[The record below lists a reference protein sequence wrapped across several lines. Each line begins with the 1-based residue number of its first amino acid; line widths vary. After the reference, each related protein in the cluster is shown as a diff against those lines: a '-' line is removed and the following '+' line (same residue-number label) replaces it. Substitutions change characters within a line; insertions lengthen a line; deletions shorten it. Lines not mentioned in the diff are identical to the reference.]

1 MKADEKSAGRR
12 SRAVAAK
19 RALIVNAAL
28 TLFSQFGLQ
37 GTRIE
42 QIAELADVSK
52 TNLVYYFPSKEKLY
66 LAVLQDILTVW
77 LIPLRALD
85 NGLPPLEAISHYI
98 RLKLE
103 VSRDYPRAS
112 RLFCLEMLQGAPV
125 LRGELEGDLHQVVDE
140 KAQLIRRWIGEGAL
154 AETEPYQLIF
164 MLWSVTQHYADF
176 ASQVEVLTGKTL
188 QDPEFFSETLASIQ
202 QVIIGG
208 LRPR

>member
-52 TNLVYYFPSKEKLY
+52 TNLLYYFPSKEKLY

>member
-52 TNLVYYFPSKEKLY
+52 TNLLYYFPSKEKLY

-140 KAQLIRRWIGEGAL
+140 KAQLIRRWIGRGH
-154 AETEPYQLIF
+154 
-164 MLWSVTQHYADF
+164 WRRRS
-176 ASQVEVLTGKTL
+176 LT
-188 QDPEFFSETLASIQ
+188 S
-202 QVIIGG
+202 
-208 LRPR
+208 

>member
-19 RALIVNAAL
+19 RTLIVNAAL

-52 TNLVYYFPSKEKLY
+52 TNLLYYFPSKEKLY

-202 QVIIGG
+202 RVIIGG